1 MSIEL
6 WERPLNKDWSRCLSI
21 CLYCDFVLYVND
33 LLYTFQ
39 SCYIDTDYQL
49 QDYQLQDYQLWVYQ
63 LQDYQLWVYQLQNYK
78 LQDFQLQDYQLYKDI
93 GIDLKHNQC
102 HHSGTGKFPN
112 ECIIQ
117 FSFCKRTIDSLG
129 YPYIYLDKFCSQYN
143 FLSFLSDHPIKNVL
157 CEK

>member
-21 CLYCDFVLYVND
+21 CLYCDFVLYVYD

-39 SCYIDTDYQL
+39 SYYIDTD
-49 QDYQLQDYQLWVYQ
+49 YQ
-63 LQDYQLWVYQLQNYK
+63 LQDYQLWVYQLQNYQ
-78 LQDFQLQDYQLYKDI
+78 LQDFQLQDYQLHKDI

-129 YPYIYLDKFCSQYN
+129 YSHIYLGKSYSQYN
-143 FLSFLSDHPIKNVL
+143 LLPFLSDRPINKYSL
-157 CEK
+157 WKI